1 MLLSL
6 VPHLRPAFGRAFFHL
21 AKGWPRGF
29 DARMEKPSDSTL
41 RRILT
46 TTRCIAIVGVSLNPV
61 RPSYFVA
68 RYLKL
73 KGFRIIPVNPGHAG
87 EELLGETVRAGLT
100 DCPAEVDMVDVFRRS
115 DHVPPI
121 VAEALEVLPNL
132 RTIWLQ
138 IGVRHDEA
146 AATAQAR
153 GITVVQDLCP
163 KMEYQRV
170 FGELRMGGINTGIL
184 SSRL

>member
-6 VPHLRPAFGRAFFHL
+6 VPHLRPALCRAFFHL
-21 AKGWPRGF
+21 AKVRLRGF
-29 DARMEKPSDSTL
+29 HARMDKPSDTAL
-41 RRILT
+41 RNILT
-46 TTRCIAIVGVSLNPV
+46 TTRCIAVVGVSLNPV

-87 EELLGETVRAGLT
+87 ESLFGETVRAGLAE
-100 DCPAEVDMVDVFRRS
+100 CPPDVDMVDIFRRS

-146 AATAQAR
+146 AAAAQAR
-153 GITVVQDLCP
+153 GVAVVQDLCP
-163 KMEYQRV
+163 KMEYQRL